1 MLRDHDA
8 GATVAVTSIQTARP
22 FYEGMLG
29 LEPVNDMGQAVVYRS
44 GRTELL
50 VYESEYAG
58 ANKAT
63 AVTWNVGEAITGLA
77 AELKAKGVAFERYPD
92 LPGLTLEGDLHVGH
106 GMKLAWIKDPDGN
119 VLALAGR

>member
-77 AELKAKGVAFERYPD
+77 AELKRSEEHTSE
-92 LPGLTLEGDLHVGH
+92 LQSH
-106 GMKLAWIKDPDGN
+106 
-119 VLALAGR
+119 